1 MKQFFKRYFIL
12 ISLSFLIMV
21 LIFLKINYKNTE
33 TENKIIKTTPTPTIT
48 SQDIND
54 TGDITEEDP
63 TRYLQNLLPYEEEN
77 FIVKNYI
84 EGKVLLVKAKTS
96 DTKRA
101 EEDLRKWL
109 NSVEDRLG
117 ENKIVWEK

>member
-1 MKQFFKRYFIL
+1 MKQFLKRYFIF
-12 ISLSFLIMV
+12 IFLSFLVVI
-21 LIFLKINYKNTE
+21 LIALKLIYK
-33 TENKIIKTTPTPTIT
+33 ENNQNEIIKITPTPTIINE
-48 SQDIND
+48 DINNV
-54 TGDITEEDP
+54 GDITEEDP
-63 TRYLQNLLPYEEEN
+63 TLYLQDLLPYEEEN

-96 DTKRA
+96 DIKKA

-117 ENKIVWEK
+117 ENEIVWEK